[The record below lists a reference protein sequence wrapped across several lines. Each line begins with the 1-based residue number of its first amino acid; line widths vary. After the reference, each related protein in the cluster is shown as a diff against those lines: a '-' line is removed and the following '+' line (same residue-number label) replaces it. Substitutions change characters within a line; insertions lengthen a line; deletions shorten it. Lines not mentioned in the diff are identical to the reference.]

1 MKYPRMSSLL
11 VSAALG
17 AVVVAGAA
25 CTRANASEPIGTA
38 SLEIATL
45 TAPSPAPP
53 NADLK
58 AKIVRPAP
66 GGGANEPARSSTES
80 SPSSLTSAACPSGMI
95 LVEGEYCPK
104 VEQKCLEWM
113 DPPTSRY
120 AHFRCKRYAK
130 PAVCKSPKVHR
141 RYCIDATE
149 RTESDSLLPRHFM
162 SWTSSKALCESEG
175 ARLCR
180 ESEWIFACE
189 GEEMRPYP
197 YGWERDTTA
206 CNTDITE
213 GIGRVGRLNDLRS
226 AVGSHAK
233 CASPFGV
240 QDLAGNVE
248 EWTQA
253 DGPGRGSKMGWKE
266 VLKGSWW
273 IPSRHACRQFQVG
286 HDDVYKGGETGARCC
301 KDAAPG
307 GVAAR

>member
-1 MKYPRMSSLL
+1 
-11 VSAALG
+11 
-17 AVVVAGAA
+17 
-25 CTRANASEPIGTA
+25 
-38 SLEIATL
+38 
-45 TAPSPAPP
+45 
-53 NADLK
+53 
-58 AKIVRPAP
+58 
-66 GGGANEPARSSTES
+66 
-80 SPSSLTSAACPSGMI
+80 
-95 LVEGEYCPK
+95 
-104 VEQKCLEWM
+104 M

-130 PAVCKSPKVHR
+130 NAVCKVPKVHR

-149 RTESDSLLPRHFM
+149 RVEENTKLPRHFM

-213 GIGRVGRLNDLRS
+213 GIGKVGRLNDLRS
-226 AVGSHAK
+226 EVGSHAK

-253 DGPGRGSKMGWKE
+253 DGPGQGSKMGWKE

-286 HDDVYKGGETGARCC
+286 HNDVYNGGETGTRCC
-301 KDAAPG
+301 KDAPPREIAS
-307 GVAAR
+307 R

>member
-1 MKYPRMSSLL
+1 MKSLRMSSILARAL
-11 VSAALG
+11 VAAALTG
-17 AVVVAGAA
+17 VLVVSTA
-25 CTRANASEPIGTA
+25 CTRASASEVPEPVGTATLQIGTM
-38 SLEIATL
+38 
-45 TAPSPAPP
+45 TAGT
-53 NADLK
+53 NADVS
-58 AKIVRPAP
+58 AKIVRT
-66 GGGANEPARSSTES
+66 STS
-80 SPSSLTSAACPSGMI
+80 KSASDAAACPTGMV
-95 LVEGEYCPK
+95 LVEGEYCPEL
-104 VEQKCLEWM
+104 EQKCLEWM
-113 DPPTSRY
+113 DPPSSRY

-130 PAVCKSPKVHR
+130 PAVCKVPKVHR

-149 RTESDSLLPRHFM
+149 RVEEGTKLPRHFM

-213 GIGRVGRLNDLRS
+213 GIGKVGRLNDLRS
-226 AVGSHAK
+226 EVGSHAK

-253 DGPGRGSKMGWKE
+253 DGPGQGSKMGWKE

-286 HDDVYKGGETGARCC
+286 HNDVYKGGETGSRCC
-301 KDAAPG
+301 KDAPPRE
-307 GVAAR
+307 VASR

>member
-1 MKYPRMSSLL
+1 MFSLRMSSIPTVTL
-11 VSAALG
+11 VRALAAAALTG
-17 AVVVAGAA
+17 MLVVSTA
-25 CTRANASEPIGTA
+25 CTRAAASEAPEPVGTA
-38 SLEIATL
+38 TLQTGTL
-45 TAPSPAPP
+45 TAATNSDV
-53 NADLK
+53 NAKL
-58 AKIVRPAP
+58 V
-66 GGGANEPARSSTES
+66 ANN
-80 SPSSLTSAACPSGMI
+80 TSKSADAAACPTGMI
-95 LVEGEYCPK
+95 LVEGEYCPD
-104 VEQKCLEWM
+104 VEQTCLEWM

-130 PAVCKSPKVHR
+130 PAVCKVPKVHR

-149 RTESDSLLPRHFM
+149 RVEEGTKLPRHFM

-213 GIGRVGRLNDLRS
+213 GIGKVGHLNDLRS
-226 AVGSHAK
+226 EVGSHAK

-240 QDLAGNVE
+240 QDLSGNVE

-253 DGPGRGSKMGWKE
+253 DGPGQGSKMGWKE

-286 HDDVYKGGETGARCC
+286 HNDVYNGGETGTRCC
-301 KDAAPG
+301 KDAPPRE
-307 GVAAR
+307 VASN

>member
-1 MKYPRMSSLL
+1 MKYLRKSSF
-11 VSAALG
+11 
-17 AVVVAGAA
+17 VVAGALLALVASSA
-25 CTRANASEPIGTA
+25 CTRQTPNESGEAVGTA
-38 SLEIATL
+38 TL
-45 TAPSPAPP
+45 QLGALVVEPK
-53 NADLK
+53 ADK
-58 AKIVRPAP
+58 AKSVRPAP
-66 GGGANEPARSSTES
+66 PPEGRPGEGSPASAD
-80 SPSSLTSAACPSGMI
+80 AACPAGMV
-95 LVEGEYCPK
+95 LVEGEFCPE
-104 VEQKCLEWM
+104 VEQTCLEWM
-113 DPPTSRY
+113 DPPQSRY

-130 PAVCKSPKVHR
+130 PAVCKTAKVHK

-149 RTESDSLLPRHFM
+149 RVEPGTNLPRHFM

-175 ARLCR
+175 GRLCR

-213 GIGRVGRLNDLRS
+213 GIGKVGRLNDLRS
-226 AVGSHAK
+226 EVGSHAK

-240 QDLAGNVE
+240 QDMAGNVE

-253 DGPGRGSKMGWKE
+253 DGPGAGSKMGWKE

-286 HDDVYKGGETGARCC
+286 HNDVYNGGETGARCC
-301 KDAAPG
+301 KDAPPRELAS
-307 GVAAR
+307 R

>member
-1 MKYPRMSSLL
+1 MKYLRKSSF
-11 VSAALG
+11 
-17 AVVVAGAA
+17 VVAGALAALVASA
-25 CTRANASEPIGTA
+25 CTRQTPNESGEAVGTA
-38 SLEIATL
+38 TL
-45 TAPSPAPP
+45 QLGALVVEPK
-53 NADLK
+53 ADK
-58 AKIVRPAP
+58 AKIVRPAAAP
-66 GGGANEPARSSTES
+66 EGSRPEASSAS
-80 SPSSLTSAACPSGMI
+80 ADAACPAGMV
-95 LVEGEYCPK
+95 LVEGEFCPE
-104 VEQKCLEWM
+104 VEQTCLEWM
-113 DPPTSRY
+113 DPPQSRY

-130 PAVCKSPKVHR
+130 PAVCKTAKVHK

-149 RTESDSLLPRHFM
+149 RVEPGTNLPRHFM

-175 ARLCR
+175 GRLCR

-213 GIGRVGRLNDLRS
+213 GIGKVGRLNDLRS
-226 AVGSHAK
+226 EVGSHAK

-240 QDLAGNVE
+240 QDMAGNVE

-253 DGPGRGSKMGWKE
+253 DGPGAGSKMGWKE

-286 HDDVYKGGETGARCC
+286 HNDVYNGGETGARCC
-301 KDAAPG
+301 KDAPPREL
-307 GVAAR
+307 AAR

>member
-1 MKYPRMSSLL
+1 MKYPRSSSLVVVGAVAALVTL
-11 VSAALG
+11 VSCTRGAPMQHGEARVEPVGTANLQIAAL
-17 AVVVAGAA
+17 VTAA
-25 CTRANASEPIGTA
+25 SKAN
-38 SLEIATL
+38 
-45 TAPSPAPP
+45 
-53 NADLK
+53 D
-58 AKIVRPAP
+58 
-66 GGGANEPARSSTES
+66 
-80 SPSSLTSAACPSGMI
+80 ACPTGMV
-95 LVEGEYCPK
+95 LVEGESCPE
-104 VEQKCLEWM
+104 VEQTCLEWM

-120 AHFRCKRYAK
+120 AHFRCARYAK
-130 PAVCKSPKVHR
+130 PAVCKGPKVHK

-149 RTESDSLLPRHFM
+149 RVEPGTELPRHFM

-213 GIGRVGRLNDLRS
+213 GIGKVGRLNDLRS
-226 AVGSHAK
+226 EVGSHAK

-253 DGPGRGSKMGWKE
+253 DGAGQGSKMGWKE

-286 HDDVYKGGETGARCC
+286 HNDVYNGGETGTRCC
-301 KDAAPG
+301 KDAPPRE
-307 GVAAR
+307 VASR

>member
-1 MKYPRMSSLL
+1 VSTSALQLGAKIAEPTKAE
-11 VSAALG
+11 SAAPT
-17 AVVVAGAA
+17 AVVHKA
-25 CTRANASEPIGTA
+25 
-38 SLEIATL
+38 
-45 TAPSPAPP
+45 SPA
-53 NADLK
+53 ND
-58 AKIVRPAP
+58 
-66 GGGANEPARSSTES
+66 
-80 SPSSLTSAACPSGMI
+80 ACPSGMV
-95 LVEGEYCPK
+95 LVDGEYCPE
-104 VEQKCLEWM
+104 VEHKCLEWM
-113 DPPTSRY
+113 DPPSSRY
-120 AHFRCKRYAK
+120 AHFRCKRYEKSAT
-130 PAVCKSPKVHR
+130 CKVPKVHR

-149 RTESDSLLPRHFM
+149 RRETDTKLPRHFM

-213 GIGRVGRLNDLRS
+213 GIGKVGRLNDLRS
-226 AVGSHAK
+226 EVGSHAK

-253 DGPGRGSKMGWKE
+253 DGPGQGSKMGWKE

-286 HDDVYKGGETGARCC
+286 HNDVYNGGETGTRCC
-301 KDAAPG
+301 KDAPPRE
-307 GVAAR
+307 VASR